1 MKLFEQMITRGH
13 ERVCFHQDPE
23 TGLRA
28 IIAIHSTKLGNA
40 LGGTRRWCYASDW
53 DAIYDVLRL
62 SEGMTYKAAAA
73 DLPMGGAKSVIMLA
87 EPGQK
92 PTEAEGRA
100 MGRFVESFNGAYIAA
115 EDMGVTVQFVDWMAL
130 ETRHVMGGKTVS
142 TGGDPSPYTSQG
154 CFNAMKACLKHMGM
168 PVDFSK
174 ITVAIQGVGA
184 TGFKLARLLID
195 AGASVRATDVNAR
208 SLERAVMELGVEPI
222 PADRALFATE
232 CDIFAPCAL
241 GGVIDEN
248 VAKNI
253 KCKIVCGVTNNV
265 LADPDRDG
273 PILKNRGIVYAPDF
287 VVNAGGLIRLA
298 GLYLGMSEAQ
308 IDQKVADIEQTTAQI
323 LDGAASLPSTHA
335 AAIAYANRRIGRG
348 SGSAG
353 YGGGRSDGPPMER
366 MHAG

>member
-28 IIAIHSTKLGNA
+28 IIAIQSTKLGNA

-142 TGGDPSPYTSQG
+142 TLDLGD
-154 CFNAMKACLKHMGM
+154 
-168 PVDFSK
+168 
-174 ITVAIQGVGA
+174 
-184 TGFKLARLLID
+184 
-195 AGASVRATDVNAR
+195 
-208 SLERAVMELGVEPI
+208 
-222 PADRALFATE
+222 
-232 CDIFAPCAL
+232 
-241 GGVIDEN
+241 
-248 VAKNI
+248 
-253 KCKIVCGVTNNV
+253 
-265 LADPDRDG
+265 
-273 PILKNRGIVYAPDF
+273 
-287 VVNAGGLIRLA
+287 
-298 GLYLGMSEAQ
+298 
-308 IDQKVADIEQTTAQI
+308 
-323 LDGAASLPSTHA
+323 LDGGK
-335 AAIAYANRRIGRG
+335 R
-348 SGSAG
+348 
-353 YGGGRSDGPPMER
+353 
-366 MHAG
+366 